1 MGKSE
6 PVRDLTSTINLGPRN
21 TVKDRAE
28 LLAQLSDSDRLAISE
43 LPQDRALLISLSA
56 SGQGQRL
63 LISEDVTSIGRGVES
78 EIFLSDITVS
88 RRHAQIERSRR
99 GNSSEFLLRDSGSLN
114 GTYVNNVSQRE
125 SKLSTGDEV
134 QIGKF
139 RFLFIR
145 GDK

>member
-125 SKLSTGDEV
+125 SKLSSGDEV